1 MCDETEPGQLKNA
14 AEMATLLAVK
24 EATFRDLARRR
35 RWPCYRIGRAVR
47 WSLPEIRRLLREED

>member
-1 MCDETEPGQLKNA
+1 MCETQPQLKNA

-35 RWPCYRIGRAVR
+35 GWPCYRIGRQVR
-47 WSLPEIRRLLREED
+47 FDPEEIRRFLREND